1 MQLFLKKSDIK
12 GVMFEMLLY
21 LFVKGSKVD
30 KFIIKGFII
39 EFMLFLFRLIVIFVI
54 IMIKVLF

>member
-1 MQLFLKKSDIK
+1 
-12 GVMFEMLLY
+12 MFEMLLY